1 MSRYFRPLAALLF
14 AGWAAIPGQAL
25 AADPTGLWLT
35 ADKDAKIRVTR
46 CGNGICGAIAWLK
59 DPNDASGKP
68 KTDKANSDASRRNR
82 PLIGTPIIMN
92 MQPEGADKWSG
103 KVYNAEDG
111 KMYDASFSLRGA
123 NEAGLRGCL
132 LIICKTSVWTRTN

>member
-1 MSRYFRPLAALLF
+1 MPRYSRPLAALLF
-14 AGWAAIPGQAL
+14 TVVASMSGQAL

-46 CGNGICGAIAWLK
+46 CGNNLCGNIAWLK

-68 KTDKANSDASRRNR
+68 KLDSANADTSKRSR
-82 PLIGTPIIMN
+82 PMMGVPIILN
-92 MQPEGADKWSG
+92 MQPDGADKWSG

-111 KMYDASFSLRGA
+111 KMYDASFILQ
-123 NEAGLRGCL
+123 NPNQAGLRGCL
-132 LIICKTSVWTRTN
+132 LIICKTSTWTRTN